1 MRSIAMTTLLSPGN
15 GTSRG
20 FSGFVTFQGIARRKI
35 FLCLRQPPNSPP
47 ATRVAAGR
55 DGAAPPWPRRQAGQ
69 QLVEEGF
76 ESILTRKHNPNSA
89 RKRIFDGEKEARL
102 ITLACSSPPAG
113 CARWT
118 LQLLE
123 EKVVELAIVDHA
135 SDNTIGRALKKT
147 F

>member
-1 MRSIAMTTLLSPGN
+1 MRAIAMTTLLSPGN

-20 FSGFVTFQGIARRKI
+20 FSGFVTFQGFARRRI

-102 ITLACSSPPAG
+102 ITLACAPRRRVAPVGRCNCWKRRSSNSPSSITPA
-113 CARWT
+113 
-118 LQLLE
+118 
-123 EKVVELAIVDHA
+123 
-135 SDNTIGRALKKT
+135 TIRSGGL
-147 F
+147 

>member
-76 ESILTRKHNPNSA
+76 ESILTRNNETRKSTA
-89 RKRIFDGEKEARL
+89 RPVTG
-102 ITLACSSPPAG
+102 T
-113 CARWT
+113 
-118 LQLLE
+118 E
-123 EKVVELAIVDHA
+123 ERGHR
-135 SDNTIGRALKKT
+135 NRPH
-147 F
+147 